1 MMQPRLIKRR
11 LRKSNLAPTHMFN
24 FDVVVNHVSVTY
36 DVGVNML
43 LVLTRNYSRKNRKTK
58 KKNFDT
64 SYNIFEGFE
73 RSLF

>member
-1 MMQPRLIKRR
+1 ML
-11 LRKSNLAPTHMFN
+11 N

-64 SYNIFEGFE
+64 SYYIF
-73 RSLF
+73 